1 MSSNIAKK
9 SLRFVLPFLL
19 VYGCLQSQSYG
30 DLIYIFSGRGSGSLG
45 TSLFTDAAFT
55 ITAQGDESQAF
66 LVDNS
71 NIYRLNGVSAV
82 LEIAGLGSA
91 TFDFAPNI
99 SVARNELQPANSS
112 IFIGDPKQD
121 RNIFGVGQVASLVN
135 YDLRTP
141 FPLVSGRASNNL
153 THSFPTINRG
163 PFNLDSAT
171 EASFTAV
178 PEPNTSLLLLSL
190 TMLVNSRIR
199 RRRFK
204 LV

>member
-66 LVDNS
+66 LVDN
-71 NIYRLNGVSAV
+71 NVYRLIVKSAM

-112 IFIGDPKQD
+112 NIIGDPNQD

-190 TMLVNSRIR
+190 TMLVSFRIR
-199 RRRFK
+199 RRRIK
-204 LV
+204 LA

>member
-66 LVDNS
+66 LVDN
-71 NIYRLNGVSAV
+71 NVYRLIVKLAI

-190 TMLVNSRIR
+190 TMLVSFRIR

>member
-1 MSSNIAKK
+1 MSNLAKK
-9 SLRFVLPFLL
+9 SIRFALPFLL

-30 DLIYIFSGRGSGSLG
+30 DLIYIFTGRGSGSLG
-45 TSLFTDAAFT
+45 ASPFVDAAFT
-55 ITAQGDESQAF
+55 ITARGDESQAF

-71 NIYRLNGVSAV
+71 NIYRLNSVSAV
-82 LEIAGLGSA
+82 LEIAGLGAA

-112 IFIGDPKQD
+112 IFIGDPNQN

-153 THSFPTINRG
+153 AHSFPTINRG
-163 PFNLDSAT
+163 LFNIEFAN

-190 TMLVNSRIR
+190 TMLVSFSTR
-199 RRRFK
+199 RRRIK
-204 LV
+204 LA

>member
-66 LVDNS
+66 LVDN
-71 NIYRLNGVSAV
+71 NVYRLIVKLAM

-190 TMLVNSRIR
+190 TMLVSFRIR